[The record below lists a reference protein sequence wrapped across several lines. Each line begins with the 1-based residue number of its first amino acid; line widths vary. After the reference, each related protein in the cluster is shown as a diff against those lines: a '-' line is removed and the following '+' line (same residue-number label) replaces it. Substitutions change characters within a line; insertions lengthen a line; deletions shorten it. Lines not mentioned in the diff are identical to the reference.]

1 MSEPSNFKTRATEK
15 LRKRRERKVWWSRAK
30 TAAKGIIGFSAL
42 VAAIVAI
49 LAWLPLAR
57 DTVAPSLKEY
67 ETLRTL
73 YAGASV
79 SFFDA
84 KLGPPSIVSP
94 LGLEK
99 GTMERLYVKKDYVV
113 ETLATAEGE
122 TTLFSVLSCNPSF
135 KPTFGDI
142 TLQSESLATVQH
154 GAGPQLLFYE
164 HPGTAGGP
172 EFFFEMMYDVAGYTN
187 YRGAGYGVNRG
198 HRCGDLPDND
208 VESYRGSETE
218 APQGIKDYR
227 TRTPANFYV
236 ETYGRSFAG
245 LNGETEPFF
254 LVTPTPVDLPPHWPE
269 RTNGLPA
276 GPAGYI
282 Y

>member
-1 MSEPSNFKTRATEK
+1 MVMGEAG
-15 LRKRRERKVWWSRAK
+15 
-30 TAAKGIIGFSAL
+30 AKGFLGFSAL
-42 VAAIVAI
+42 LTAFVAI
-49 LAWLPLAR
+49 LALIPQAR
-57 DTVAPSLKEY
+57 DTVAPNLKEY
-67 ETLRTL
+67 ETLRSL

-113 ETLATAEGE
+113 ETLATTEGK
-122 TTLFSVLSCNPSF
+122 TTLFSVLSCDPGF
-135 KPTFGDI
+135 QPTFGDI
-142 TLQSESLATVQH
+142 TLQSETLATMRH
-154 GAGPQLLFYE
+154 GADPQLLYYD

-172 EFFFEMMYDVAGYTN
+172 EFFFEQLYDVAGYSN

-198 HRCGDLPDND
+198 HGCGDLPDND
-208 VESYRGSETE
+208 VESFKGGVTD

-227 TRTPANFYV
+227 ARTPANFYV

-254 LVTPTPVDLPPHWPE
+254 LVTPKPVDLPPNWPE
-269 RTNGLPA
+269 RTK
-276 GPAGYI
+276 
-282 Y
+282 